1 MQPWRGLLRE
11 PTKWVVFAIL
21 LFMKPS
27 ITNSF
32 FALPSSDTLDQWLGM
47 FNLYSSTGSSDTTNI
62 EETSTAASL
71 ISKTKMFTSSTS
83 VQQSSTTTSQ
93 PSTALTTKS
102 PRLYRFF
109 QYFTPDV
116 YAGTKSIFTEY
127 VNSLT
132 GAYTLIVKDYV
143 ADYYTNAIKSYT
155 RATLKVKI
163 IKSGYIFNP
172 YSDVWMGFIRRV
184 PHSQRT
190 CP

>member
-1 MQPWRGLLRE
+1 MQPWGLLLRE
-11 PTKWVVFAIL
+11 PTKWMVLAIL
-21 LFMKPS
+21 LIFMQPS

-32 FALPSSDTLDQWLGM
+32 FALPSDNTLNHWLGV
-47 FNLYSSTGSSDTTNI
+47 FNMYSGPGTLDTTNI
-62 EETSTAASL
+62 EETSTKTSL

-83 VQQSSTTTSQ
+83 VQQSSTTTS
-93 PSTALTTKS
+93 TALTTES

-155 RATLKVKI
+155 RATLKVI
-163 IKSGYIFNP
+163 
-172 YSDVWMGFIRRV
+172 
-184 PHSQRT
+184 Q
-190 CP
+190 

>member
-1 MQPWRGLLRE
+1 MQPWGLLLRE
-11 PTKWVVFAIL
+11 PRKWMVLAIL
-21 LFMKPS
+21 LLFMQPS
-27 ITNSF
+27 ITNSV
-32 FALPSSDTLDQWLGM
+32 FALASDNTLNHWLGV
-47 FNLYSSTGSSDTTNI
+47 FNMYSGPGTLDTTNI
-62 EETSTAASL
+62 EETSTKTSL

-83 VQQSSTTTSQ
+83 FQQSSTTI
-93 PSTALTTKS
+93 STALTTES

-155 RATLKVKI
+155 RATLKVI
-163 IKSGYIFNP
+163 
-172 YSDVWMGFIRRV
+172 
-184 PHSQRT
+184 Q
-190 CP
+190 